1 MRILGLS
8 EGYEARL
15 LSHPIAGK
23 FLQVLLKPQ
32 GYAKLPSRPFVMPC
46 RPICG
51 MDLRRP
57 HFTCMFLCRLRLVH
71 SKKIPPLIELEY
83 IHRIYVRKRRRFR
96 ITKNWLLKK
105 LILPIAEALAN

>member
-1 MRILGLS
+1 MIIV
-8 EGYEARL
+8 EAAGYVAHL
-15 LSHPIAGK
+15 LSHPMVGR
-23 FLQVLLKPQ
+23 FLHIELKPR
-32 GYAKLPSRPFVMPC
+32 GYAKLPSRPFAMPC

-51 MDLRRP
+51 FDLRRP

-71 SKKIPPLIELEY
+71 SKKIPPLIQLEY

-105 LILPIAEALAN
+105 LILPVAEALAN

>member
-1 MRILGLS
+1 MKIVA
-8 EGYEARL
+8 EADGYVARL
-15 LSHPIAGK
+15 LSDSIAGR
-23 FLQVLLKPQ
+23 FLQIELKPQ

-51 MDLRRP
+51 FDLRRP

-83 IHRIYVRKRRRFR
+83 IHRISVRKRRRFR